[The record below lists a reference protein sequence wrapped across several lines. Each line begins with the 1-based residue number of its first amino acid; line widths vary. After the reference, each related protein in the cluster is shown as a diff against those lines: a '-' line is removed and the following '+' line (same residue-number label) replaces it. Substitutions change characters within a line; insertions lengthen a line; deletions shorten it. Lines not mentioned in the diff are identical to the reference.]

1 MISLE
6 EIKNQL
12 EKNGRC
18 SSNHLLA
25 QVAASGCNEN
35 YGVNLYQASYKLDK
49 YDKKLMWGLT
59 NITLQP
65 DFSNKAQYEMMVWL
79 ESEGWLKSATK
90 YEKS

>member
-1 MISLE
+1 
-6 EIKNQL
+6 
-12 EKNGRC
+12 
-18 SSNHLLA
+18 
-25 QVAASGCNEN
+25 
-35 YGVNLYQASYKLDK
+35 
-49 YDKKLMWGLT
+49 MWGLT

>member
-1 MISLE
+1 
-6 EIKNQL
+6 
-12 EKNGRC
+12 
-18 SSNHLLA
+18 
-25 QVAASGCNEN
+25 
-35 YGVNLYQASYKLDK
+35 LDK